1 MNDTTSTTLPGAAAI
16 VVNQDSRV
24 VDLEQRLA
32 SLEEDFDKLKM
43 FVVEHIKAHSDR
55 IR

>member
-1 MNDTTSTTLPGAAAI
+1 MNDTISTTLPGAAAI
-16 VVNQDSRV
+16 VMNQDSRI

-32 SLEEDFDKLKM
+32 SLEEDFDKLKV
-43 FVVEHIKAHSDR
+43 FVVEHIKTHSDR